1 MFDIYYTRNETIEI
15 HIQGGIDAANGISS
29 IFMVNAVMAVPTS
42 DKVKRDASKAANSHS
57 QGKKQ
62 ESLFSQIL
70 NQTVEEA
77 QEAPRECHMVTYG
90 QDCMLRTF
98 QYQKREYHY

>member
-1 MFDIYYTRNETIEI
+1 
-15 HIQGGIDAANGISS
+15 
-29 IFMVNAVMAVPTS
+29 MVNAVMAVPTT
-42 DKVKRDASKAANSHS
+42 DKVKRDANKAANSYS

-62 ESLFSQIL
+62 ESLFSQIF

-77 QEAPRECHMVTYG
+77 QEAPRECHTVTYG
-90 QDCMLRTF
+90 QDCMLHAF

>member
-1 MFDIYYTRNETIEI
+1 
-15 HIQGGIDAANGISS
+15 
-29 IFMVNAVMAVPTS
+29 MVNAVMAVPTT
-42 DKVKRDASKAANSHS
+42 DKVKRDANKAANSYS

-70 NQTVEEA
+70 NQTVEETG
-77 QEAPRECHMVTYG
+77 EVPRECHTVTYG

-98 QYQKREYHY
+98 QYHKREYRY